1 MIWRKFYPRQM
12 AQHELTLFPRWKD
25 ELGSKVEKLTAAM
38 NLAAQKLSL
47 PAGIW
52 SAEGCS
58 DQLSLTSARR
68 ESKSDAPTH
77 SPTLPLDETAQSQL
91 WSNANDSDVTPA
103 SIPATCVPNV
113 TSQSVSS
120 VLPGSHRGEPDL
132 ISSGIVSPEQAEE
145 LFNTYHKRLDHYLY
159 RIIGNINSVATM
171 RQHSPLLTAAI
182 CTVASLHH
190 PSPTMP
196 YDRCFQEFIRLSA
209 TQVFSGRSNLYDI
222 QAFVIGAFWLKEIS
236 WILTGAGEHSNHIF
250 QDWRAFRSN

>member
-1 MIWRKFYPRQM
+1 
-12 AQHELTLFPRWKD
+12 
-25 ELGSKVEKLTAAM
+25 M

-47 PAGIW
+47 PENIW

-58 DQLSLTSARR
+58 NQLNPNSTRR
-68 ESKSDAPTH
+68 ESNSDAPAH
-77 SPTLPLDETAQSQL
+77 SPSLPLDETAQSPL

-120 VLPGSHRGEPDL
+120 VLPCSHQGEQDL
-132 ISSGIVSPEQAEE
+132 ISSGIVSSEQAEE
-145 LFNTYHKRLDHYLY
+145 LFNTYHNRLDHYLY
-159 RIIGNINSVATM
+159 RIIGNIDSVATM
-171 RQHSPLLTAAI
+171 RKHSPLLTAAI

-190 PSPTMP
+190 PSLTMP

-209 TQVFSGRSNLYDI
+209 TQVFSRRSNLYDI

-236 WILTGAGEHSNHIF
+236 WTLIGAGKHSNHIF
-250 QDWRAFRSN
+250 QDWRIFPLPLTS